1 MITVCRFGV
10 SASLVFPSS
19 NYTVFSTVCL
29 WEYKLGLKSNLRA
42 LASLLHRLSVIGKV
56 TGALR
61 LFADLLLMS

>member
-29 WEYKLGLKSNLRA
+29 REFKLGLKSNLRA
-42 LASLLHRLSVIGKV
+42 LASLSHRLSVIGRV

-61 LFADLLLMS
+61 LSAGLLLMS